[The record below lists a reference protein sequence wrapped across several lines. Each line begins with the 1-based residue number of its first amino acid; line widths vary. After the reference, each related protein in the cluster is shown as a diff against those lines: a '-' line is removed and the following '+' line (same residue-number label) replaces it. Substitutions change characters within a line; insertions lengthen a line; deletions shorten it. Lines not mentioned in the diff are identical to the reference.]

1 MSFAS
6 VYARWSDPRMS
17 RTTFMRTRNTLVT
30 TALLAS
36 SLALSMPAAAFVRTT
51 TSAGVPT
58 AWRTPCVTMEFSL
71 GAPPPGLDAPAYFSA
86 AQAAGATWS
95 QASLD
100 GVQQCS
106 NVIFTVVQVPDV
118 AGPAGMDYHNRLIFR
133 QGTWC
138 SDPLPK
144 DGSCYDSSALA
155 ITSVFQIK
163 STGEIVDADLEIN
176 ATTYTWGDFV
186 GHPEQFE
193 FNTHDF
199 QGAVTHEFG
208 HVIGLDHTC
217 YLPGT
222 RADGT
227 PIPRPTDNDGNPV
240 PDCAADNP
248 PLIAQATMYALV
260 TTPSG
265 EVELRSLSPDD
276 VQGACDIYP
285 FASNFVCLP
294 PSRPTSGSGGCS
306 YAAQPGPGVIASV
319 LMLFAMAMVVR
330 RRR

>member
-1 MSFAS
+1 
-6 VYARWSDPRMS
+6 
-17 RTTFMRTRNTLVT
+17 
-30 TALLAS
+30 
-36 SLALSMPAAAFVRTT
+36 
-51 TSAGVPT
+51 
-58 AWRTPCVTMEFSL
+58 
-71 GAPPPGLDAPAYFSA
+71 
-86 AQAAGATWS
+86 
-95 QASLD
+95 
-100 GVQQCS
+100 
-106 NVIFTVVQVPDV
+106 
-118 AGPAGMDYHNRLIFR
+118 MDYRNRLIFR

-138 SDPLPK
+138 SDPPPK
-144 DGSCYDSSALA
+144 DGSCYDSNALA

-163 STGEIVDADLEIN
+163 STGEIVDADLEVN
-176 ATTYTWGDFV
+176 AATYTWGDFV

-217 YLPGT
+217 YTPGT

-227 PIPRPTDNDGNPV
+227 LIPRPVDNNGNLV
-240 PDCAADNP
+240 PDCTADNP
-248 PLIAQATMYALV
+248 PLITQATMYVSVA
-260 TTPSG
+260 TPSA

-276 VQGACDIYP
+276 VQGACDIYL

-306 YAAQPGPGVIASV
+306 YAAQPGPGSIASV